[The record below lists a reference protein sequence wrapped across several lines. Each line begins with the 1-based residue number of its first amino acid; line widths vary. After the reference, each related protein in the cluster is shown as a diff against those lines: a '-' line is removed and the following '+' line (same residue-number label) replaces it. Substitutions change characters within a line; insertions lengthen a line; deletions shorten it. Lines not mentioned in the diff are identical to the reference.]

1 MVLCTCCWRN
11 QSISTF
17 CLCVSESRDCM
28 ISWGRGA
35 QQENEDEEEE
45 ARLLTESRNGLWFS
59 RFWNSWMRKP
69 SSIQWREPIKQSWG
83 PKSMLP
89 KHVFSAPQVIYM
101 YMGKENPRKKWTNLR
116 TKRNPFTQ
124 ISLSWR
130 INAKNGA
137 HTWKQAGVGKKLGKF
152 IFLLHHNKAHDTPLS
167 WTFS

>member
-1 MVLCTCCWRN
+1 MKEILMVLCTCCWRN

-28 ISWGRGA
+28 ISWGREA

-101 YMGKENPRKKWTNLR
+101 YMGKENPRKNG
-116 TKRNPFTQ
+116 Q
-124 ISLSWR
+124 IWEP
-130 INAKNGA
+130 N
-137 HTWKQAGVGKKLGKF
+137 V
-152 IFLLHHNKAHDTPLS
+152 TPLLRYHFLGAS
-167 WTFS
+167 MLKMVRIHGNKQE